1 MCSLDILGDLRRGT
15 KHMPPF
21 PLDAVAGA
29 EIPPELRQ
37 LSQDCLV
44 SLAEQRPQF
53 VDIMKQLTKM
63 KGYRYLVIF
72 NYYISKNNVVDNIL

>member
-1 MCSLDILGDLRRGT
+1 MRPTLEKFYITCLWFNCIVDILGDLRRGT

-21 PLDAVAGA
+21 PPDVVAGA
-29 EIPPELRQ
+29 EMLPELRQ

-53 VDIMKQLTKM
+53 IDIMKILTKM
-63 KGYRYLVIF
+63 KGYR
-72 NYYISKNNVVDNIL
+72 